1 MWTLIRF
8 ALAEGAGYGTAF
20 EILRLAGFRAHQ
32 VPDSPRA
39 CSAMPAAVIA
49 DVLQDPAVIS
59 RVVFEALAEARLR
72 PVAVAGCEIAPGR
85 PRAAAL
91 ASR

>member
-8 ALAEGAGYGTAF
+8 ALAEGTGYGTAF
-20 EILRLAGFRAHQ
+20 EILRQAGFRAHQ

-39 CSAMPAAVIA
+39 CSAMPAAVVA
-49 DVLQDPAVIS
+49 DVLQDPAVLS
-59 RVVFEALAEARLR
+59 RAVFEALAEARLR
-72 PVAVAGCEIAPGR
+72 PVVVAGCEIGFRR
-85 PRAAAL
+85 PRASAL

>member
-8 ALAEGAGYGTAF
+8 TLAEGGGYGTAF
-20 EILRLAGFRAHQ
+20 EILRQAGFRAHQ
-32 VPDSPRA
+32 APDSPQE

-59 RVVFEALAEARLR
+59 RAVFEALAEARLR
-72 PVAVAGCEIAPGR
+72 PVAVAGCEIAPVR
-85 PRAAAL
+85 RRAAAL

>member
-8 ALAEGAGYGTAF
+8 ALAEGTGYGTAF
-20 EILRLAGFRAHQ
+20 EILRQAGFRVHQ

-39 CSAMPAAVIA
+39 CSAMPAAVVA
-49 DVLQDPAVIS
+49 DVLQDPAVVS
-59 RVVFEALAEARLR
+59 RAVFEALAEARLR
-72 PVAVAGCEIAPGR
+72 PVAVAGCEIGLGR